1 MDSMLSAPN
10 LMFWGPMQ
18 KCIGKDI
25 RFPFCNK
32 TGYGSKRFKQITLGV
47 SEHYNQLTILDKS
60 FYTLQCKAQIQN
72 RLWDSHYH
80 IEIKL
85 IYIG

>member
-1 MDSMLSAPN
+1 
-10 LMFWGPMQ
+10 MFWGPMQ

-47 SEHYNQLTILDKS
+47 SEHYN
-60 FYTLQCKAQIQN
+60 
-72 RLWDSHYH
+72 
-80 IEIKL
+80 
-85 IYIG
+85 